1 MPCNNLG
8 MPRIAAPTIAQNRD
22 LRQSAI
28 LAAAND
34 IAREAGLNKIT
45 VGEIAKRAG
54 IARTSVYAYFES
66 SADLIADVLI
76 DELFDMIDILERRV
90 SQAPDARAA
99 ILAWMQ
105 ASLEYVNDGRHEFVK
120 SAATVELPPARRAE
134 MQHLHRQ
141 MIAPLSRALASYGV
155 DNEVRVAMQI
165 SGIVDVAVRRLT
177 NGGNLDEEIAAA
189 EEFIM
194 HGLSAH

>member
-1 MPCNNLG
+1 

-28 LAAAND
+28 LAAATE
-34 IAREAGLNKIT
+34 IARESGVNKIT

-90 SQAPDARAA
+90 NQAPSAREA

-120 SAATVELPPARRAE
+120 SAATVDLPPARRAE
-134 MQHLHRQ
+134 MQQLHRT
-141 MIAPLSRALASYGV
+141 MIAPLTSALAQFGV
-155 DNEVRVAMQI
+155 ENEMRVAMQI

-177 NGGNLDEEIAAA
+177 NGGNLEEEIAAA